1 MDNQKRA
8 LSAPVLLTIFK
19 FEDCD
24 DGGFCNK
31 PFTFMPIKSTTV
43 SEITKRKGSVKL
55 PCVHFFG
62 LPFLI
67 FAVYEKLK

>member
-55 PCVHFFG
+55 P
-62 LPFLI
+62 
-67 FAVYEKLK
+67 